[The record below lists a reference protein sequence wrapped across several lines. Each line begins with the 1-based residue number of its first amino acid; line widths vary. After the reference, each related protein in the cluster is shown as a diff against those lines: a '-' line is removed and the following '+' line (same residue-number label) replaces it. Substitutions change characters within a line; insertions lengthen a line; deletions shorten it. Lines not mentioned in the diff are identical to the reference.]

1 MSWYFCSSAWLEPK
15 LSTMYFSSAR
25 AANFHKAF
33 WLGSSWI
40 FFGSLHPYSAPAT
53 QIIQKWNGAPCIQS
67 MSIWNNKIVPQGNK
81 LGLLGSLVPFERDW
95 TYPKNSDA
103 SEFELKKKK
112 CIHKNLQL
120 VSGVWIILF
129 GFHFL
134 VILEK
139 FQYSIIDFEIL
150 ISSIEFYGWSG
161 VLFSGYCTYVW
172 SYRKISNACKLNW
185 RFIDFA
191 EQNEQTKM
199 EQKRYKIALYA

>member
-1 MSWYFCSSAWLEPK
+1 MCNK
-15 LSTMYFSSAR
+15 C
-25 AANFHKAF
+25 
-33 WLGSSWI
+33 
-40 FFGSLHPYSAPAT
+40 
-53 QIIQKWNGAPCIQS
+53 KWDKS
-67 MSIWNNKIVPQGNK
+67 FRWWWRWRWRSYM
-81 LGLLGSLVPFERDW
+81 LLGPCEYYSRSK
-95 TYPKNSDA
+95 KNAFIKICSW
-103 SEFELKKKK
+103 
-112 CIHKNLQL
+112 
-120 VSGVWIILF
+120 SGVWIILS

-150 ISSIEFYGWSG
+150 IHSIEFYGCSG
-161 VLFSGYCTYVW
+161 VLFSGYCTSVW